1 MQFTYNISQ
10 SAAGEMKG
18 GETLC
23 LPSGTFWF
31 TSRKWLM
38 VNVILYIFYHNKKK
52 GGAIIF
58 LYRHNLGQTMANAR
72 SNEQKEKEGRLA
84 PSSVVNMPGMA
95 LCVKANIL
103 ASSSISL
110 LPP

>member
-1 MQFTYNISQ
+1 MLYYIYFTTI
-10 SAAGEMKG
+10 
-18 GETLC
+18 
-23 LPSGTFWF
+23 
-31 TSRKWLM
+31 
-38 VNVILYIFYHNKKK
+38 KKK

-84 PSSVVNMPGMA
+84 PSSVVNMQGMA